1 MLEICSLV
9 FTFAEAIEEKKRRF
23 SQPSQPSQPAQPASV
38 RLIDR
43 SIDSHQMDT
52 FRLCF
57 RLLLLLLL
65 LPPVAPDDCPDCSG
79 ADDTTKACK
88 CKIGG
93 ELKMIINPD
102 AAANEWKD
110 PNNNVISDGGRY
122 TLPSEKKTLTL
133 KDVKA
138 EDADNV
144 YTATKA
150 DDKTQLFKVI
160 PLVVCEAENQPC
172 KVDQGQN
179 VRLKAGNSA
188 YSWVLETEAKT
199 TVEGNLDITGVT
211 AADGGKYQAKDNAGS
226 VKKTIQLSVT
236 VPDDPKQTPAD
247 SNPRGKSGRQLA
259 VKASSDGPAK
269 VGAQW
274 SLECVVTQND
284 TRVTHFTWWKDDKV
298 MVGQTGAKVVFEA
311 LKAMDAAK
319 YRCKAG
325 DDESLNYDLTVVGS
339 GAVAPS
345 SSLLLTLSL
354 LLGLLCC

>member
-1 MLEICSLV
+1 
-9 FTFAEAIEEKKRRF
+9 
-23 SQPSQPSQPAQPASV
+23 
-38 RLIDR
+38 
-43 SIDSHQMDT
+43 
-52 FRLCF
+52 
-57 RLLLLLLL
+57 
-65 LPPVAPDDCPDCSG
+65 
-79 ADDTTKACK
+79 
-88 CKIGG
+88 
-93 ELKMIINPD
+93 MIINPD

-160 PLVVCEAENQPC
+160 PLVVCEDDKEPC
-172 KVDQGQN
+172 KVDLGQN

-188 YSWVLETEAKT
+188 YSWFLGTEAKT
-199 TVEGNLDITGVT
+199 TVNGNLDITSVS
-211 AADGGKYQAKDNAGS
+211 AADSGKYQAKDGKD
-226 VKKTIQLSVT
+226 VKKTIPFNMPTIPKPVA
-236 VPDDPKQTPAD
+236 DDSQQTPAD

>member
-1 MLEICSLV
+1 
-9 FTFAEAIEEKKRRF
+9 
-23 SQPSQPSQPAQPASV
+23 
-38 RLIDR
+38 
-43 SIDSHQMDT
+43 MDT

-65 LPPVAPDDCPDCSG
+65 LPPVAPDDCPECEG
-79 ADDTTKACK
+79 ADDPKDCK
-88 CKIGG
+88 CNIGG
-93 ELKMIINPD
+93 NLKMKASLTTTDKWTDQDND
-102 AAANEWKD
+102 
-110 PNNNVISDGGRY
+110 VISEGGRF
-122 TLPSEKKTLTL
+122 TISGDKKSLTL
-133 KDVKA
+133 NSV
-138 EDADNV
+138 EVGDANKV
-144 YTATKA
+144 YTATKT
-150 DDKTQLFKVI
+150 DDSKTQKFKVI
-160 PLVVCEAENQPC
+160 PLVVCEDDKEPC
-172 KVDQGQN
+172 KVDLGQN

-188 YSWVLETEAKT
+188 YSWFLGTEAKT
-199 TVEGNLDITGVT
+199 TVNGNLDITSVS
-211 AADGGKYQAKDNAGS
+211 AADSGKYQAKDGKD
-226 VKKTIQLSVT
+226 VKKTIPFNMPTIPKPVA
-236 VPDDPKQTPAD
+236 DDSQQTPAD